1 MAQYISHVKGLTER
15 LMNIEKGYSQ
25 SIEKNAFEEL
35 LDGDNALIL
44 STELTKLLSGEQ
56 QYQPRCN

>member
-25 SIEKNAFEEL
+25 SIEKSAFEEL

-44 STELTKLLSGEQ
+44 STWGHFPLVLF
-56 QYQPRCN
+56 